1 MLPADEEIHRWDLKR
16 RPYKSVQVS
25 REATYEF

>member
-16 RPYKSVQVS
+16 RSYKSVQVG